1 LKEEPGKARQK
12 VESMPDLFHLVR
24 SSGAAGL
31 AIVGMTKNVGKT
43 VTLNY
48 LIDRFSHS
56 GNTLGLLSAGYDG
69 ERVDRL
75 TLREKPRIL
84 APAGALVATAEACF
98 EAAEADL
105 EPLAASSFSTPL
117 GEVFIGRVKR
127 AGLVELAGPGSAAAL
142 QVLIERIKQYG
153 AVQILVD
160 GAINRLASASPSV
173 TDATVLATGAAVA
186 PLLDDIIHKTLFRC
200 HILEAPAVDD
210 PALLEAARE
219 GLERGEAALLLC
231 RNGSWEAE
239 ALHAPI
245 PLLARAQLR
254 RKFRE
259 GVEAV
264 VLGGALID
272 QMLLEI
278 SRLSSPPPAVII
290 RDATKNFISPE
301 AHARYL
307 QSGGKIMVLQAIRL
321 LAVTV
326 NPTDPAGKDYDPGYF
341 LQKLAA
347 ALAPRPVFDLVFE
360 EGAVAR

>member
-1 LKEEPGKARQK
+1 
-12 VESMPDLFHLVR
+12 MPDLFHLVR

-245 PLLARAQLR
+245 PLLARRSCAGIPR
-254 RKFRE
+254 RGR
-259 GVEAV
+259 GGT
-264 VLGGALID
+264 GGALID

-278 SRLSSPPPAVII
+278 SRLSSPPAVII
-290 RDATKNFISPE
+290 RDATKISS
-301 AHARYL
+301 ARRL
-307 QSGGKIMVLQAIRL
+307 TPATCRAAANHGPAGDKAAGGDRQPHRPGGKGLRSRL
-321 LAVTV
+321 FLAKTCRG
-326 NPTDPAGKDYDPGYF
+326 AGSKACF
-341 LQKLAA
+341 
-347 ALAPRPVFDLVFE
+347 
-360 EGAVAR
+360 